1 MGTLLSKVC
10 GGAPNPLL
18 SLNDTCQRL
27 RCLMACCGGN
37 VNVVTRGDADFTDAS
52 AQTDESYCKKEE
64 KDSSEEKEEEEG
76 EDVKETSV

>member
-37 VNVVTRGDADFTDAS
+37 VNVVTRGEDADFTDAS
-52 AQTDESYCKKEE
+52 VQTDESYCKKEE
-64 KDSSEEKEEEEG
+64 KEDEEDNDDKDSIQ
-76 EDVKETSV
+76 ETSV

>member
-10 GGAPNPLL
+10 GGSSNPLL

-37 VNVVTRGDADFTDAS
+37 VNVTTRGDADFADAS
-52 AQTDESYCKKEE
+52 AQTDESYCKKEVDDDE
-64 KDSSEEKEEEEG
+64 EISENKDVE
-76 EDVKETSV
+76 ETSV

>member
-1 MGTLLSKVC
+1 MGTFLSKVC
-10 GGAPNPLL
+10 GGSPNPLL

-52 AQTDESYCKKEE
+52 AQTDESYCKKET
-64 KDSSEEKEEEEG
+64 DEEEE
-76 EDVKETSV
+76 EEKDVEETSV